1 MMNTTIKKTKGL
13 VRHIKLAV
21 LLCVV
26 LLLAGFAYL
35 ANNDQPALT
44 DCLAEFRINPNFA
57 DPQAGDAA
65 AQIDSI
71 RRAADVWH
79 SQGRSYFQFMYAGE
93 TDNVGFQIPDNSSR
107 QAWLNQPNTV
117 FATNDLVGG

>member
-1 MMNTTIKKTKGL
+1 MNTTIKQTKGL

-26 LLLAGFAYL
+26 LLLVGFKYL
-35 ANNDQPALT
+35 ADDKPKLT
-44 DCLAEFRINPNFA
+44 SFLVPFKINPNFA
-57 DPQAGDAA
+57 DPQAGDVA

-79 SQGRSYFQFMYAGE
+79 SEGRSYFQFMYAGE
-93 TDNVGFQIPDNSSR
+93 TDNVGFQIPDNPTSR

>member
-1 MMNTTIKKTKGL
+1 MNTTIKQIKGL

-35 ANNDQPALT
+35 RPHKPVWGIL
-44 DCLAEFRINPNFA
+44 LVPFYINPNFA

-65 AQIDSI
+65 AQISAI
-71 RRAADVWH
+71 RKGADVWH
-79 SQGRSYFQFMYAGE
+79 SEGKSYFQFIYAGKTE
-93 TDNVGFQIPDNSSR
+93 QRGFS
-107 QAWLNQPNTV
+107 NTK
-117 FATNDLVGG
+117 